1 MKEAIIK
8 LLKIKS
14 LITIAVTIVFVY
26 LALTDK
32 LEIAQTMTIITMIL
46 TYYFTK
52 NTNTKED
59 NEKE

>member
-14 LITIAVTIVFVY
+14 LITIAVMIVFVY
-26 LALTDK
+26 LALTNA
-32 LEIAQTMTIITMIL
+32 LEIVQTMTIITMVL

-52 NTNTKED
+52 PEEKNKE
-59 NEKE
+59 EE